1 MEVLKEIK
9 SKIEQNKEEKR
20 TKLLE
25 NAYELFETKGFK
37 KTSIQDIVDKAG
49 VAKGTFYLYFK
60 NKEDIRNH
68 LVAEKSNNLFKRAI
82 DALKTQDIDQ
92 FDEQIIFVINH
103 VIDDLQNDNEI
114 LSFINRD
121 LSLGFYSHE
130 ISKIFDDNALGL
142 YDLFVEGVKTV
153 NKGIDNVDIV
163 FFMIVELIGTTCYH
177 CLHEQI
183 PCDMETY
190 KPYLYKAI
198 RAIIHSA

>member
-20 TKLLE
+20 KKLLD

-82 DALKTQDIDQ
+82 DALNTQDIDQ

-114 LSFINRD
+114 LFYQQRSFIRI
-121 LSLGFYSHE
+121 L
-130 ISKIFDDNALGL
+130 
-142 YDLFVEGVKTV
+142 
-153 NKGIDNVDIV
+153 
-163 FFMIVELIGTTCYH
+163 
-177 CLHEQI
+177 
-183 PCDMETY
+183 
-190 KPYLYKAI
+190 
-198 RAIIHSA
+198 